1 MEVSGVTLV
10 MPLPEIILIITQITV
25 FVNPDP
31 KLVHLFT
38 AMWESFRKKFYL
50 EDWEETWI
58 GRRESITAFFMIT
71 NMRTLKVKSR
81 LHNCVFAAVNHNYD
95 HTQRTLKHRNTQNGS
110 KSTNHKSQAMSF

>member
-1 MEVSGVTLV
+1 MAVSGVTLV
-10 MPLPEIILIITQITV
+10 MPLPEIILIFTQITV

-38 AMWESFRKKFYL
+38 GMWESFRKKFYR

-58 GRRESITAFFMIT
+58 GGRESITAFFT

-81 LHNCVFAAVNHNYD
+81 LHNCVFHCC
-95 HTQRTLKHRNTQNGS
+95 QS
-110 KSTNHKSQAMSF
+110 